1 MYEIKPSSRF
11 RKDVKL
17 LAKRGFDIP
26 LLTETIDLLASGGPL
41 PAGCCDHALRGQWL
55 GHRECHVTPDWLL
68 IYRKYE
74 DVLVLALSCS
84 GTHSDLFKK

>member
-17 LAKRGFDIP
+17 LAKRGFDIS

-41 PAGCCDHALRGQWL
+41 PARCRDHALRGQWL

-74 DVLVLALSCS
+74 DVLVLALSCT
-84 GTHSDLFKK
+84 GPHSDLFKK

>member
-11 RKDVKL
+11 RKDLKL

-41 PAGCCDHALRGQWL
+41 PARCCDHALRGKWL
-55 GHRECHVTPDWLL
+55 GH
-68 IYRKYE
+68 
-74 DVLVLALSCS
+74 
-84 GTHSDLFKK
+84 

>member
-41 PAGCCDHALRGQWL
+41 PACCCDHALRGQWL

-74 DVLVLALSCS
+74 DVLVLALSCT

>member
-17 LAKRGFDIP
+17 LVKRGFDIS
-26 LLTETIDLLASGGPL
+26 LLTETIDLLASGEPL
-41 PAGCCDHALRGQWL
+41 PAHCCDHALRGKWL

-74 DVLVLALSCS
+74 DVLVLALSCT

>member
-17 LAKRGFDIP
+17 LAKRGFDIS
-26 LLTETIDLLASGGPL
+26 LLTETIDLLASGEPL
-41 PAGCCDHALRGQWL
+41 PARCCDYALRGKWL

-74 DVLVLALSCS
+74 DVLVLALSCTR
-84 GTHSDLFKK
+84 THADLFKK